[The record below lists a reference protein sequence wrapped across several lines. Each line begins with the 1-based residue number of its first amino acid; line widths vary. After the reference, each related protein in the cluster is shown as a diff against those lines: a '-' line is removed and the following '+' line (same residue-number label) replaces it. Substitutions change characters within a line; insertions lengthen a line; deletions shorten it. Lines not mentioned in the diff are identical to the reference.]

1 MARLRDFGGSL
12 PRCNWIVKSTG
23 EDADL
28 SAVESLASSFP
39 VSGTI
44 DLSRLECACEA
55 AVAAAA
61 QADAPAVAIDAAVGA
76 LHDELGG
83 AGVSAFVLEHG
94 RLWSVGVRGYAVI
107 PDGLPLDEGVIGR
120 AARTSE
126 VQLAADVNQ
135 DRDFIGVMRGVVSEL
150 AVPLVTS
157 AGIVGVINIETSST
171 LPAGGE
177 AAVAPLMQALA
188 PRMDDLRAAR
198 TVDVSSLARLFVH
211 MSSLRDAPAI
221 AELAVRS
228 LGRVLPVETTQLL
241 LLDENGRLIES
252 TEWRAADDGPEPMS
266 ARMIETLREPIEQ
279 SALFELIDAGA
290 TRSPELAATRIRSVV
305 LIPLRANGEDI
316 GLLAATSRFAKDFDR
331 GQGELATLLAAHT
344 AASLDAALALG
355 RERRSAHT
363 DSLTGLL
370 NRRGLEERLDRELDD
385 AQENRR
391 PLSLIV
397 LDCDNFKDV
406 NDRAGHEFGDALLR
420 EIGLVLQ
427 RACPASGFAARLG
440 GDEFLVTLPGT
451 DSVASL
457 EVAEQLRRELADGLD
472 DAGFPLRLSAGLCT
486 YPYDGAGAS
495 ELLRAAD
502 QALYRAKADGRNRVV
517 EFRDLVHVTKAG
529 AVARVVAGRGR
540 GGGDVDGSVLVDAM
554 QASSAIWAEKSV
566 QGVLER
572 LSRSVTFVVGATG
585 ALISKVEGDRLV
597 DAVRHSLRDI
607 DLGEETAYLIS
618 DFPVTKAALDEISIR
633 SISFLDDDLDRAE
646 AFVLRELRM
655 NCALL
660 VPLVVRGRAWG
671 LVEIYDMRLRRFSR
685 EDEAVA
691 WFLVGQ
697 AGRRIESLREVQGA
711 RRRLSLFRLPSS

>member
-1 MARLRDFGGSL
+1 MESQASPL
-12 PRCNWIVKSTG
+12 PASGPI
-23 EDADL
+23 
-28 SAVESLASSFP
+28 AV
-39 VSGTI
+39 
-44 DLSRLECACEA
+44 SRLERACEA
-55 AVAAAA
+55 AVAAASRS
-61 QADAPAVAIDAAVGA
+61 DVPAVAIEGALGA

-83 AGVSAFVLEHG
+83 AGVSAFVVEHG
-94 RLWSVGVRGYAVI
+94 RLWSVGVRGYAMI

-120 AARTSE
+120 AVRTSE
-126 VQLAADVNQ
+126 VQLVVDVTQ
-135 DRDFIGVMRGVVSEL
+135 DPDFIGVARGVVSEL

-157 AGIVGVINIETSST
+157 ASIVGVINIETSSA

-177 AAVAPLMQALA
+177 AAVAPLMEALA
-188 PRMDDLRAAR
+188 QLTDDLRAAR
-198 TVDVSSLARLFVH
+198 TIDVSSLARLFIH
-211 MSSLRDAPAI
+211 MSSLRDACAI
-221 AELAVRS
+221 AEVAVSS

-241 LLDENGRLIES
+241 LLDESGRLIES
-252 TEWRAADDGPEPMS
+252 AEWRAAHNGPEPMP
-266 ARMIETLREPIEQ
+266 ARAIESFRERIEQ
-279 SALFELIDAGA
+279 PGVFELIDVGT
-290 TRSPELAATRIRSVV
+290 TRVPELAGSRVRSVV
-305 LIPLRANGEDI
+305 LIPLRANGADI
-316 GLLAATSRFAKDFDR
+316 GLLVASSRFAKDFDR
-331 GQGELATLLAAHT
+331 GQAELATLLAAHT
-344 AASLDAALALG
+344 AASLDAALAFG

-363 DSLTGLL
+363 DPLTGLL

-397 LDCDNFKDV
+397 LDCDDFKDV

-427 RACPASGFAARLG
+427 RACPASGFAARVG
-440 GDEFLVTLPGT
+440 GDEFLVALAGT

-472 DAGFPLRLSAGLCT
+472 AAGFPLRLSAGLAT

-495 ELLRAAD
+495 QLMRAAD

-517 EFRDLVHVTKAG
+517 EFRELARVTKAG
-529 AVARVVAGRGR
+529 AVARVVSGRGR

-554 QASSAIWAEKSV
+554 QASSAIWAEESV

-572 LSRSVTFVVGATG
+572 LSRSATFVVGATG
-585 ALISKVEGDRLV
+585 ALISKVEGERLV

-607 DLGEETAYLIS
+607 DLGEEAAYLIS
-618 DFPVTKAALDEISIR
+618 DFPVTQVVLEQLAAKP
-633 SISFLDDDLDRAE
+633 ISFLDDDLDGAE

-660 VPLVVRGRAWG
+660 IPLVVQGRAWG

-691 WFLVGQ
+691 SFLVGQ
-697 AGRRIESLREVQGA
+697 AGRRIESLREEQGA